1 MWDTKQGESKMKNT
15 IEKNNLFATYETQEE
30 LFKYINSMT
39 GPNESFNMALGA
51 GLMWNTIA
59 HMLKTEEEKHINK
72 MHDAL

>member
-1 MWDTKQGESKMKNT
+1 MK

-39 GPNESFNMALGA
+39 GHRESYLMALGA

-59 HMLKTEEEKHINK
+59 HMLNEETE
-72 MHDAL
+72 